1 MLLVALVAIKALFL
15 ILDPTPSFYF
25 GDSGVYL
32 TTAVGKWIPP
42 NHSFVYG
49 LLLRPLAVWPRSLE
63 PVVIFQAGLSA
74 VASWAVALC
83 LVRYLGVSFPVG
95 ATASL
100 LCAIEPLQLMSERYI
115 LPETVG
121 TFLFTMVMLSA
132 FNYLKTGS
140 LSLLVFI
147 QILSVVLV
155 SIEIGY
161 LPIVLV
167 NSILLPLLSRRP
179 VKFWK
184 STWRAAR
191 SSWRRVNWL
200 NGLRFVVLPLV
211 ISIVFSQAL
220 LIAYRSLHGSLLDR
234 PPAYVYQDGFSMAG
248 VLAPI
253 IKPEDYPV
261 PQKRAEVFSALR
273 YPLNDPK
280 DRSAQRWMEGGLC
293 QAIQQSTGNN
303 ELEANRLAKETA
315 IHAAKRD
322 PAGVLRLAAFTFEEY
337 FDWSVLENSFKVDEG
352 QYVHSLPRE
361 AQMLKTVFGIDVE
374 QRTFDSL
381 TKRWQRVSVPWCWFI
396 LLMPFVFLIWVAFHW
411 DKATSSWALC
421 LWVSFI
427 LLGEAVIAVDN
438 PTSRDLNA
446 LAWMTILTAGIVS
459 DGIFVRSRK
468 RKPPVLL
475 KAETL

>member
-1 MLLVALVAIKALFL
+1 LLLVAIVVIKALL
-15 ILDPTPSFYF
+15 LLADPTPSFYF

-32 TTAVGKWIPP
+32 TTAIGKWIPP

-83 LVRYLGVSFPVG
+83 LVRYLGTSFLVG
-95 ATASL
+95 AVGSL

-155 SIEIGY
+155 SLEVGY
-161 LPIVLV
+161 LPVVLA
-167 NSILLPLLSRRP
+167 NSVLLPLLSRRAM
-179 VKFWK
+179 KFWK
-184 STWRAAR
+184 STLRVLR
-191 SSWRRVNWL
+191 TSCRRVNGL

-211 ISIVFSQAL
+211 ISVVFSQAL
-220 LIAYRSLHGSLLDR
+220 LLAYRSLHGSLLER

-253 IKPEDYPV
+253 IKPEDYPL

-273 YPLNDPK
+273 YPLGDPK
-280 DRSAQRWMEGGLC
+280 NRSAQRWMQGGLC
-293 QAIQQSTGNN
+293 QAILHSTQTN
-303 ELEANRLAKETA
+303 ELEANRLAKVAAT
-315 IHAAKRD
+315 HAAKRD
-322 PAGVLRLAAFTFEEY
+322 PGGVLRLAAFTFGEY
-337 FDWSVLENSFKVDEG
+337 FEWSVFESSLKVDEG

-381 TKRWQRVSVPWCWFI
+381 TKRWQRASVPWCWFV
-396 LLMPFVFLIWVAFHW
+396 LLMPFVFLTWIAFHW
-411 DKATSSWALC
+411 GKANSSWVLC

-427 LLGEAVIAVDN
+427 LLGEAIIGVDN

-446 LAWMTILTAGIVS
+446 LAWMTFLTAGVVS
-459 DGIFVRSRK
+459 DQILVRTRK
-468 RKPPVLL
+468 RRYKVL
-475 KAETL
+475 KADAV

>member
-1 MLLVALVAIKALFL
+1 LLLVALVIIKAVFL
-15 ILDPTPSFYF
+15 LADPTPSFYF
-25 GDSGVYL
+25 GDSGAYL

-63 PVVIFQAGLSA
+63 PVVVFQAGLSA
-74 VASWAVALC
+74 IASWAVALC
-83 LVRYLGVSFPVG
+83 LVRYLGVRFPVG
-95 ATASL
+95 AAASL
-100 LCAIEPLQLMSERYI
+100 LCAVEPLQLMSERYI

-161 LPIVLV
+161 LPIVLA
-167 NSILLPLLSRRP
+167 NAILLPLLSRRG
-179 VKFWK
+179 VRFWK
-184 STWRAAR
+184 STSRRAR
-191 SSWRRVNWL
+191 TGWGRVNWP

-211 ISIVFSQAL
+211 VSVVFSQAL
-220 LIAYRSLHGSLLDR
+220 LIAYRSLHGSLLER

-248 VLAPI
+248 VLAPL
-253 IKPEDYPV
+253 IKPVDFPV
-261 PQKRAEVFSALR
+261 PGKRADVFSALR
-273 YPLNDPK
+273 YPLSDPRN
-280 DRSAQRWMEGGLC
+280 RSAQRWMQGGLC

-315 IHAAKRD
+315 IHAARRD
-322 PAGVLRLAAFTFEEY
+322 PGGVLRLAAFTFGEY
-337 FDWSVLENSFKVDEG
+337 FQWSVLENSLKVDEG

-381 TKRWQRVSVPWCWFI
+381 TKRWQRASVPWCWLI
-396 LLMPFVFLIWVAFHW
+396 LLMPFAFLIWVAFHW
-411 DKATSSWALC
+411 NRATSSWALC

-427 LLGEAVIAVDN
+427 LLAEAIIAVDN
-438 PTSRDLNA
+438 PTSHNLNA
-446 LAWMTILTAGIVS
+446 LAWLTFLTGGIVL
-459 DGIFVRSRK
+459 DGILVRTRK
-468 RKPPVLL
+468 RRYPVL
-475 KAETL
+475 KADKV